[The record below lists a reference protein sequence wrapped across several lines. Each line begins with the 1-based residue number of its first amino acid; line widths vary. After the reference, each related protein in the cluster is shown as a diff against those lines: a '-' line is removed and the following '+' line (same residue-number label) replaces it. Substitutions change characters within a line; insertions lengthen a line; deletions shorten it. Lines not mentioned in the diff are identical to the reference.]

1 MEKTFDQKVTMPEEK
16 SPEVEGDTK
25 RKFRRK
31 VWVNLTRKEAVIL
44 SSNKSHNRIP
54 NFKGAAEA
62 AKRLTE
68 LEEFKEAK
76 IIKISPDKPQETVKN
91 LALENDK
98 KVLLPK
104 QRLRNGLFNL
114 VTRVTDPTEEEQKLV
129 ITKHGIQQIEEA
141 VGLHSDIKVDLV
153 VLGSVCV
160 SPTGHRVGDGEGYA
174 DLEFALM
181 SRMGAVSADT
191 IVVTTVHDCQI
202 IEDLPSHLFQS
213 HDLPVDIIVTPTQ
226 TIIVSEKLKKPDS
239 VIWSI
244 LSNRRLKSMPI
255 LQQLKEEEEKE
266 GKEVVLKEDDSD
278 EDAIYQERTKLKRV
292 IGKVR
297 LKIKRNLLNSTIES
311 GEGDKEDKKRFVRR
325 RSSHKRRGDGD
336 NNVSIETDISANKD
350 RPRRPF
356 YKSRPRSQIDFS
368 LKLSNISSTVRVRDL
383 KNALSERGVKP
394 NDITW
399 RGQRGF
405 CYLHFGK
412 LRNAKSDEEH
422 QPVQVDSVV
431 ANLQQLKI
439 GEVPETMDNVF
450 IVVEPT
456 KPAGKPEVV
465 AVVEEA
471 KPITKIEVTDAT
483 SV

>member
-1 MEKTFDQKVTMPEEK
+1 MEKTSDQKVTMPEEK
-16 SPEVEGDTK
+16 SPEGEITK

-31 VWVNLTRKEAVIL
+31 AWVNLTKKEAVIF

-62 AKRLTE
+62 AKRLSE
-68 LEEFKEAK
+68 LEEFKKAK
-76 IIKISPDKPQETVKN
+76 IIKISPDKPQESVKN

-114 VTRVTDPTEEEQKLV
+114 VTRVINPTEEELKSIV
-129 ITKHGIQQIEEA
+129 TKHGIQQIEQPI
-141 VGLHSDIKVDLV
+141 GLDSDIKVDLV

-160 SPTGHRVGDGEGYA
+160 STAGHRVGDGEGYA

-181 SRMGAVSADT
+181 SRMGAVNDDT

-202 IEDLPSHLFQS
+202 VDDLPSELFQA

-226 TIIVSEKLKKPDS
+226 TIVVSEKLKKPDS
-239 VIWSI
+239 VIWNI
-244 LSNRRLKSMPI
+244 LSNRRLNSMPI
-255 LQQLKEEEEKE
+255 LQQLKEEEENE

-278 EDAIYQERTKLKRV
+278 EDALYQERTKLKRV
-292 IGKVR
+292 IGRVS
-297 LKIKRNLLNSTIES
+297 LKIRRNLLNSTIES
-311 GEGDKEDKKRFVRR
+311 GEGDKEDKKRIMRR
-325 RSSHKRRGDGD
+325 RSSQKRKGDGD
-336 NNVSIETDISANKD
+336 NNASMDTEKSVNKE
-350 RPRRPF
+350 RFRRPY

-412 LRNAKSDEEH
+412 MRNAKTDEEH
-422 QPVQVDSVV
+422 QPIQVDSVV

-439 GEVPETMDNVF
+439 GEVPEESTENVF

-456 KPAGKPEVV
+456 KSSTKVVEVV
-465 AVVEEA
+465 EA
-471 KPITKIEVTDAT
+471 TKPITKIEVTDAT